1 MTYNLKNYLNI
12 FGLSLFFF
20 HLFPVACRILVP
32 IPGTEFVLPI
42 LEVQSLNHWATREI
56 PGLLIFFAGA
66 FVYFPV
72 AYSLEGKL

>member
-1 MTYNLKNYLNI
+1 M
-12 FGLSLFFF
+12 
-20 HLFPVACRILVP
+20 ACRILVP